1 MAVRPTYF
9 AVFITLIVILHF
21 ILHLAFGFEGSAP
34 QLVTV
39 AALLGARR
47 LRPGAAAGVGFG
59 LGVLEDA
66 LSVTSFGAS
75 AFALTLV
82 CYLGARS
89 RDLFEGESV
98 PFLLLY
104 LFLGTWLR
112 DVLVFLVSPG
122 APRVETM
129 SRLVIALPLIALYAA
144 AAGVT
149 ATLIYRAVSGE
160 RA

>member
-1 MAVRPTYF
+1 MAARSTYF
-9 AVFITLIVILHF
+9 AVFITLLVILHF
-21 ILHLAFGFEGSAP
+21 VLHLAFGFGGEAP
-34 QLVTV
+34 QLLTV
-39 AALLGARR
+39 AALIAARR

-59 LGVLEDA
+59 LGLLEDA
-66 LSVTSFGAS
+66 LSLTSFGAS
-75 AFALTLV
+75 AFALTLI

-98 PFLLLY
+98 PFLLVY

-112 DVLVFLVSPG
+112 DALVFLVAPG
-122 APRVETM
+122 APRVEAAST
-129 SRLVIALPLIALYAA
+129 LVIALPLIALYAA